1 MNLIQGIKDFRQLNR
16 DMYRLSGSEIRYIQE
31 QQIYE
36 MLSFS
41 LANSQFYRDFYNI
54 NSFEQFLNFF
64 GINIANSSMEKDKIE
79 SLVTSSNNHF
89 KSENIFKFP
98 DDAIK
103 IINGDFFNFA
113 LINTQVM
120 MNNFSKLPVINKQ
133 AMMDNFDGLN
143 TCGLKKDEVMAFAL
157 EKEFSGDYT
166 GYYKDRFVVGLSSG
180 TSGNKGIYITPKEL
194 TERLP
199 FVFLAR
205 GGIPLSCLP
214 FRILFLLRVFSQGFE
229 DINAPLI
236 DLIYKSTMNPPQ
248 DLIDIINAK
257 KINIIMAPPSMLRV
271 MMEHAG
277 QIKHRIK
284 MIVSYAE
291 VLEKE
296 EKSRISSI
304 FKSPVNEI
312 YQASEGQIGS
322 TCKCGSLHINEDLVF
337 VELFD
342 NDGNTVDQPG
352 VVASKMIVTNLI
364 NNAQPLIRYEMNDV
378 IVLGEKCK
386 CGSSFRVIEKILGRN
401 DDILVLRD
409 VNGADRNVFPDLF
422 ARWIITTDDKIRE
435 FKVVQTSTD
444 ELEITV
450 DLFCSKDSD
459 KCDEQ
464 EDILEKLQRRITD
477 ELLKYE
483 IKCNMLIVSQKI
495 PLPRVKSK
503 FKRFN
508 RKW

>member
-1 MNLIQGIKDFRQLNR
+1 MNLIQGIKDFRRLNK
-16 DMYRLSGSEIRYIQE
+16 DMYRLTSEEIRRLQVQEISEI
-31 QQIYE
+31 
-36 MLSFS
+36 LSFS
-41 LANSQFYRDFYNI
+41 LAKSSFYRDLYNI
-54 NSFEQFLNFF
+54 NSEQELEGFF
-64 GINIANSSMEKDKIE
+64 GIKTN
-79 SLVTSSNNHF
+79 F
-89 KSENIFKFP
+89 
-98 DDAIK
+98 IK
-103 IINGDFFNFA
+103 GDFSNSP
-113 LINTQVM
+113 LIDTNVM
-120 MNNFSKLPVINKQ
+120 MENFTKLPVINKQ
-133 AMMDNFDGLN
+133 IMMDNFDGLN
-143 TCGLKKDEVMAFAL
+143 TCGLKKDEVMTFAL
-157 EKEFSGDYT
+157 DKEFSGDYT

-205 GGIPLSCLP
+205 GGIPMKCLP

-236 DLIYKSTMNPPQ
+236 DLTYKSTMTPPQ
-248 DLIDIINAK
+248 DLIDIVNTK

-271 MMEHAG
+271 LMEHAG
-277 QIKHRIK
+277 RINPGIK

-342 NDGNTVDQPG
+342 NDGNTVDKPG
-352 VVASKMIVTNLI
+352 VVASKMLVTNLI

-378 IVLGEKCK
+378 IVLGQKCK

-401 DDILVLRD
+401 DDILVLKD
-409 VNGADRNVFPDLF
+409 LNGADRNVFPDLF
-422 ARWIITTDDKIRE
+422 ARWIITTDDRIRE

-444 ELEITV
+444 ELKITV

-459 KCDEQ
+459 RCDEQ
-464 EDILEKLQRRITD
+464 EVILDKLRRRIED
-477 ELLKYE
+477 ELQKYE
-483 IKCNMLIVSQKI
+483 IKCNLTIVNQKI

-503 FKRFN
+503 FKRFEH
-508 RKW
+508 RMC